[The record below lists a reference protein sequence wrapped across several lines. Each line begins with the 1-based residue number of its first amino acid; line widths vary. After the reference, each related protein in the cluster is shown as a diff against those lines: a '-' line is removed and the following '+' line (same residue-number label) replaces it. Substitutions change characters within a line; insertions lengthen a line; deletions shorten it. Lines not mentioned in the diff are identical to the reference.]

1 MTPFDAAYAQTD
13 WSAYQHMPAF
23 GLANR
28 RNAYGTDLL
37 MEKEALGQ

>member
-13 WSAYQHMPAF
+13 WSAYENMPAF

-28 RNAYGTDLL
+28 RNAYGTYLL